1 MSKKK
6 AVVDLAEF
14 LMVVL
19 VDREKFSSVEET
31 ASALGMTP
39 ASFKQR
45 LGVERKRY
53 PNLFKEFIPFSSD
66 KRRIPTEEEAIAI
79 FNSINDGLNKCILE
93 KENN

>member
-1 MSKKK
+1 MAEKKKK

-19 VDREKFSSVEET
+19 VDREKFSSVEEA

-66 KRRIPTEEEAIAI
+66 KRRIRTETEAIEI
-79 FNSINDGLNKCILE
+79 FHKITEGLTVTP
-93 KENN
+93 